1 VKASFLRPLQLLTAA
16 AFSLTAFAA
25 SAEPFVIKHAQGEV
39 ELKAAPQKIL
49 VLDVPS
55 LDTLTALGYEPAGTI
70 STNLPTYLSKYS
82 DEKYLKVGTLFEPDY
97 EAINAAEADL
107 VIVGGRSR
115 AKLADVA
122 AITPAIDMSIDSKN
136 FTESVK
142 ANITNLGLISGKT
155 DEAAKLVATLDEKI
169 TALKAVAPEAGTAM
183 ILITNAGKIGVYGPT
198 SRTGWLHTEIGF
210 KTVADAID
218 DRNHGGDAASF
229 EYIMEKNPDWLFV
242 VDRDK
247 GVGNANE
254 GNAAQQVLD
263 NELVRKTTAWQ
274 KGQVVYLDPQAA
286 YIVSSGYTA
295 MTTLIDQV
303 YKAVSEKK

>member
-1 VKASFLRPLQLLTAA
+1 MKAKFLRPLQLLTAA
-16 AFSLTAFAA
+16 AIGLSAFSA

-39 ELKAAPQKIL
+39 QLDKAPEKIL
-49 VLDVPS
+49 VLDIPS
-55 LDTLTALGYEPAGTI
+55 LDTLNALGYEPAGTL
-70 STNLPTYLSKYS
+70 SSNLPTYLKKYS

-115 AKLADVA
+115 AKLADVS
-122 AITPAIDMSIDSKN
+122 AITPAIDLSIDSKA
-136 FTESVK
+136 FTQSVK
-142 ANITNLGLISGKT
+142 ANITNLGYITGKK
-155 DEAAKLVATLDEKI
+155 DEAEKLIANLDEKI
-169 TALKAVAPEAGTAM
+169 NALKAIAPDAGTAM
-183 ILITNAGKIGVYGPT
+183 ILITNAGKIGVYGPS

-229 EYIMEKNPDWLFV
+229 EYIKEKNPDWLFV
-242 VDRDK
+242 IDRDK
-247 GVGNANE
+247 GVGSENT
-254 GNAAQQVLD
+254 GNAAEQVLD
-263 NELVRKTTAWQ
+263 NELVRTTTAWQ
-274 KGQVVYLDPQAA
+274 KDQVVYLDPQAA

-295 MTTLIDQV
+295 LTTLIDQV

>member
-1 VKASFLRPLQLLTAA
+1 MKAKFLRPLQLLTAA
-16 AFSLTAFAA
+16 AITLSAVNA
-25 SAEPFVIKHAQGEV
+25 SAESFVIKHAQGEV
-39 ELKAAPQKIL
+39 TLKAAPQKVL
-49 VLDVPS
+49 VLDIPS
-55 LDTLTALGYEPAGTI
+55 LDTLDALGYEPAGVI
-70 STNLPTYLSKYS
+70 NSNLPAYLGKYA

-115 AKLADVA
+115 AKLPDVA
-122 AITPAIDMSIDSKN
+122 AITPAIDMSVDSKA

-142 ANITNLGLISGKT
+142 ANITNLGTIVGKQ

-169 TALKAVAPEAGTAM
+169 NALKAIAPDAGTAM

-229 EYIMEKNPDWLFV
+229 EYIKEKNPDWLFV
-242 VDRDK
+242 IDRDK
-247 GVGNANE
+247 GVGRSDA
-254 GNAAQQVLD
+254 GNAAEKVLD
-263 NELVRKTTAWQ
+263 NELVRTTTAWQ

-295 MTTLIDQV
+295 LSTLIDQV

>member
-39 ELKAAPQKIL
+39 QLKAAPQKIL

-55 LDTLTALGYEPAGTI
+55 LDTLTALGYEPAGVI
-70 STNLPTYLSKYS
+70 SSNLPSYLQQYTA
-82 DEKYLKVGTLFEPDY
+82 DKYLKVGTLFEPDY

-115 AKLADVA
+115 AKLADVS
-122 AITPAIDMSIDSKN
+122 AITPAVDNEHFIS
-136 FTESVK
+136 SVK
-142 ANITNLGLISGKT
+142 ANISNLGEIAGKQA
-155 DEAAKLVATLDEKI
+155 EATALVATLDEKLS
-169 TALKAVAPEAGTAM
+169 ALKAIAPEAGTAM

-198 SRTGWLHTEIGF
+198 SRVGWLHTEMGF
-210 KTVADAID
+210 NTVANAID

-229 EYIMEKNPDWLFV
+229 EYIKEKNPDWLFV
-242 VDRDK
+242 IDRDA
-247 GVGNANE
+247 GVGRGDA
-254 GNAAQQVLD
+254 GSAASQVLD
-263 NELVRKTTAWQ
+263 NELVHKTTAWQ
-274 KGQVVYLDPQAA
+274 KNQIVYLDPQAA
-286 YIVSSGYTA
+286 YIVSSGYSA
-295 MTTLIDQV
+295 LTTLIDQV